1 MTKRYLSLMLIG
13 PSDIIIGSNLPDGGM
28 CGLRAY
34 GTWYWVDLLNS
45 DVLLSLSIVLGVSFA
60 ISIALGGS
68 VLVSGRQGIS
78 L

>member
-1 MTKRYLSLMLIG
+1 MLIG
-13 PSDIIIGSNLPDGGM
+13 PSDIYIVSYLPDGGM
-28 CGLRAY
+28 GGLGAY

-45 DVLLSLSIVLGVSFA
+45 DVLLSLSIVLGLSFA
-60 ISIALGGS
+60 IFIALRGS